1 MKKERRFL
9 PKIVAGLLALGG
21 GGLLLE
27 QAKKP
32 SEMNPTNEELKPDAS
47 SNTVVSPEKESVLE
61 QDPLFCAEHP
71 IEAELQKHKQ
81 SQENIVFAMTEA
93 AKNVQ
98 KNRYHDA
105 TQEKKYFSACR
116 DVETWALTEKKIQD
130 ASKKT
135 GVPERILIGIGFI
148 ESQFKEKVDR
158 QDTDVHGP
166 YQMTFDTA
174 LEAAKDATACFGSAI
189 ELNSTDDLHNTDTA
203 VKLAAL
209 RLRAL
214 QKKYGQFGLAIL
226 DYASGSVSLERK
238 IKEAFPKVD
247 LGTDDWN
254 EMVRHHI
261 AERKAQ
267 KQRDEILTRMKQGR
281 SSDTDR
287 QALRQ
292 AVRTFEMAGF
302 AYTKA
307 KKIWKQKRELLP
319 TTLADAGV
327 TVLALYEH
335 AEKKKQEIP
344 ESILYTLALDDIAAK
359 AHVHAQESKP

>member
-1 MKKERRFL
+1 M
-9 PKIVAGLLALGG
+9 
-21 GGLLLE
+21 
-27 QAKKP
+27 
-32 SEMNPTNEELKPDAS
+32 
-47 SNTVVSPEKESVLE
+47 
-61 QDPLFCAEHP
+61 
-71 IEAELQKHKQ
+71 
-81 SQENIVFAMTEA
+81 
-93 AKNVQ
+93 
-98 KNRYHDA
+98 
-105 TQEKKYFSACR
+105 
-116 DVETWALTEKKIQD
+116 
-130 ASKKT
+130 
-135 GVPERILIGIGFI
+135 
-148 ESQFKEKVDR
+148 
-158 QDTDVHGP
+158 
-166 YQMTFDTA
+166 
-174 LEAAKDATACFGSAI
+174 
-189 ELNSTDDLHNTDTA
+189 NSTDDLHNTDTA

-214 QKKYGQFGLAIL
+214 QKVWPIWPCYFGLC
-226 DYASGSVSLERK
+226 SGSVSLERK

-359 AHVHAQESKP
+359 AHVHEIKP